1 MKKILKKALAICLT
15 MTLVLSITACDSQI
29 TQVPVA
35 VGAGLFDS
43 FGQQT
48 NEIAGTVIG
57 ATMNNICIRTEDG
70 TELIFATVDAKVES
84 VDGILEGDWVCIDYI
99 GSIVAG
105 DTAGTQVVK
114 IIDNDAH
121 VETATGKVVMTP
133 TSKVMYSTG
142 PLHVRDNYNDHA
154 NIIATLLKNDKV
166 TVTAT
171 SNSGWDEINFNGG
184 KAYVFGKYLTD
195 KPFNDPLSNAQVD
208 QATPVDAIVYA
219 KVNLRMRD
227 SASLGSNVL
236 GVVKKGT
243 AIHEIGNIGGMWA
256 QVEYDGGVAYCDDE
270 YLSSQAL
277 PETPE
282 SMIPTK
288 NGLPAGVNKIPED
301 STMYTTVALRMH
313 AACSTDATVIGTAPK
328 GSAIHVTGIL
338 DNHFS
343 EVQYGGRTAY
353 CVTQYL
359 SKDAPAQQTQ
369 STSFASNGDE
379 VFTVSSLHVRQN
391 PSLGGKILKTV
402 PAGYEFARTG
412 ISRDGMWSRVSY
424 NGGDAYCAT
433 QYLSTVRPST
443 MNAPYTAGSGNDGNG
458 SGVISYGTPVYLDGN
473 VITTA
478 ALRMHIGADLSA
490 QVLGTVPA
498 GTRLQRSAKFDN
510 GWSRVEYN
518 GMDAYCSSAY
528 LKVA

>member
-1 MKKILKKALAICLT
+1 MKKAFKKAIAICAA
-15 MTLVLSITACDSQI
+15 MALVLSITACDGRM
-29 TQVPVA
+29 TQAPVA
-35 VGAGLFDS
+35 IGAGFFGG

-48 NEIAGTVIG
+48 NEVAGTVIG

-70 TELIFATVDAKVES
+70 VELIFATVDAKIDS
-84 VDGILEGDWVCIDYI
+84 VDGILEGDWVCIDYL
-99 GSIVAG
+99 GDIVAG
-105 DTAGTQVVK
+105 DTTGTQVVK
-114 IIDNDAH
+114 VIDNDQH
-121 VETATGKVVMTP
+121 VETAAGKVVMSP
-133 TSKVMYSTG
+133 TNKVMYSTG

-166 TVTAT
+166 TVTGT
-171 SNSGWDEINFNGG
+171 SKSGWDEINFNGK

-195 KPFNDPLSNAQVD
+195 TPFKDPLANAQVD

-277 PETPE
+277 AETPE
-282 SMIPTK
+282 AQIPTK
-288 NGLPAGVNKIPED
+288 TGLPAGVNKIAED

-313 AACSTDATVIGTAPK
+313 SACSMDASVIGTAPK

-353 CVTQYL
+353 CATQYL
-359 SKDAPAQQTQ
+359 SKDAPAQPTA
-369 STSFASNGDE
+369 FASNGDE
-379 VFTVSSLHVRQN
+379 VFTVSNLHIRAN
-391 PSLGGKILKTV
+391 PSLGGKILETV
-402 PAGYEFARTG
+402 PAGREFTRTG
-412 ISRDGMWSRVSY
+412 ISRDGVWSRISY
-424 NGGDAYCAT
+424 NGTEAYCAT
-433 QYLSTVRPST
+433 QYVSTTCPNT
-443 MNAPYTAGSGNDGNG
+443 MNAPYTPGSGNGA
-458 SGVISYGTPVYLDGN
+458 GVVNYGTPVYLDGN
-473 VITTA
+473 VTTTA
-478 ALRMHIGADLSA
+478 ALRMHIDADLTA
-490 QVLGTVPA
+490 QILGTVPA
-498 GTRLQRSAKFDN
+498 GTVLQRTAKYDN
-510 GWSRVEYN
+510 GWSRVLYN

-528 LKVA
+528 LK